1 MPFINSVNTNHINLH
16 IWDIAE
22 DEAFFVKETAA
33 VDLSQLSNY
42 RHPQA
47 RLQWLASRMLLLKIL
62 GIEQYKRLNKN
73 EKGKILLDDSN
84 LNISISHSENLVA
97 VAISEKQFGIDIQ
110 KYTDKITLVSSK
122 FITEE
127 ILLSI
132 NELSDFGK
140 ICHVHWGVK
149 EALFKADEKGGLD
162 YRKNLI
168 LDWDNSYCNEGA
180 NFMAHI
186 SKNNINTQFDAQYS
200 VILEHFMLCTV
211 CKY

>member
-1 MPFINSVNTNHINLH
+1 MPFINAVNIDHINLH
-16 IWDIAE
+16 IWDVAE
-22 DEAFFVKETAA
+22 DEAFFIKETAA

-62 GIEQYKRLNKN
+62 GIEQYKRLYKN

-84 LNISISHSENLVA
+84 LNISISHSDNLVA

-110 KYTDKITLVSSK
+110 KYTDKIPLVSSK
-122 FITEE
+122 FIPEE
-127 ILLSI
+127 TLSI
-132 NELSDFGK
+132 IKELPGFGK

-149 EALFKADEKGGLD
+149 EALFKAYENGGLD

-168 LDWDNSYCNEGA
+168 LDWDNSYCNEGT
-180 NFMAHI
+180 NFVAHI
-186 SKNNINTQFDAQYS
+186 SKNNINTHFNAQYS
-200 VILEHFMLCTV
+200 LILGHFILCTV
-211 CKY
+211 TKF